1 MEYSNKK
8 NKNNLQGGFTLL
20 EIIAVLIIL
29 SIIAAVAIS
38 KITSTNSYNILSE
51 ADILKMHLRHAQ
63 LRALSDDKTWG
74 ISFAGNS
81 YTLLRDGNTSPY
93 NLPNENS
100 PTHTKNSVQFSG
112 NTVTFDEW
120 GSPGTNPITI
130 NISSGGETKVIT
142 IMQNTG
148 FIP

>member
-1 MEYSNKK
+1 
-8 NKNNLQGGFTLL
+8 
-20 EIIAVLIIL
+20 
-29 SIIAAVAIS
+29 
-38 KITSTNSYNILSE
+38 
-51 ADILKMHLRHAQ
+51 
-63 LRALSDDKTWG
+63 
-74 ISFAGNS
+74 
-81 YTLLRDGNTSPY
+81 
-93 NLPNENS
+93 
-100 PTHTKNSVQFSG
+100 VQFSG